1 VDSADQSSNA
11 HRKPQV
17 SPEGVTKYLTS
28 IVASGLSWFKSDAQ
42 REEVWE
48 AASSRM
54 AERSGRSGMSAM
66 TRSFTIPTKSS
77 QIDISIHEPTL
88 TSDNIGF
95 KTWGAS
101 YLLSKRLHTLEI
113 PQTESQL
120 RVLELGSGTGL
131 VGMAVAAVLGASVL
145 LTDLPEIEGNLT
157 RNVKQNRPEIEA
169 LGGSVIS
176 AVLDWSYPQ
185 DVSWPAISDP
195 ATDAQSATSVERK
208 TDPISQF
215 PVIVAADSIYAKE
228 HPAMLVGA
236 IATWISSNPDARVI
250 IELPR
255 RDGYEA
261 ELCDFQERMLG
272 IGLVISE
279 EGEETGHDDWAGASE
294 GELQEVHCWWSVWK
308 WP

>member
-1 VDSADQSSNA
+1 VDIGSNTQK
-11 HRKPQV
+11 KPQV
-17 SPEGVTKYLTS
+17 SPEGVTNYLTS
-28 IVASGLSWFKSDAQ
+28 IVASSLSWLENDAQ

-48 AASSRM
+48 LASTRM

-66 TRSFTIPTKSS
+66 TRGFTIPTKSS
-77 QIDISIHEPTL
+77 QIEISIHEPTL

-101 YLLSKRLHTLEI
+101 YLLSKRLHTLEL
-113 PQTESQL
+113 PQSDNPL

-131 VGMAVAAVLGASVL
+131 VGMAAAAVLGASVL
-145 LTDLPEIEGNLT
+145 LTDLPEIEGNMT
-157 RNVKQNRPEIEA
+157 RNVKQNRPAIEA
-169 LGGSVIS
+169 LGGSVTSAILDWS
-176 AVLDWSYPQ
+176 SCEDILWPAVLDP
-185 DVSWPAISDP
+185 
-195 ATDAQSATSVERK
+195 TDNTQSTITVNRES
-208 TDPISQF
+208 DPISLF

-236 IATWISSNPDARVI
+236 IAAWVSLSSDARVI

-261 ELCDFQERMLG
+261 ELSDFRARMLG
-272 IGLVISE
+272 LGLVISE
-279 EGEETGHDDWAGASE
+279 EGEETGHDDWAGVSE

>member
-1 VDSADQSSNA
+1 VAQ
-11 HRKPQV
+11 RKPQV
-17 SPEGVTKYLTS
+17 APEGVTRYLTT
-28 IVASGLSWFKSDAQ
+28 IIASGLSWLKNDAQ

-48 AASSRM
+48 LASTRM

-77 QIDISIHEPTL
+77 QIEISIHEPTL

-101 YLLSKRLHTLEI
+101 YLLSKRLHTLKL
-113 PQTESQL
+113 PQSDSPL

-131 VGMAVAAVLGASVL
+131 VGMAAAAVLGASVL

-157 RNVKQNRPEIEA
+157 RNVRQNRPAIEV
-169 LGGSVIS
+169 LGGSVTS
-176 AVLDWSYPQ
+176 AVLDWSSPKEILF
-185 DVSWPAISDP
+185 PAIHDP
-195 ATDAQSATSVERK
+195 ADNAQSSNS
-208 TDPISQF
+208 DPISLF
-215 PVIVAADSIYAKE
+215 PIIVAADSIYAKE
-228 HPAMLVGA
+228 HPAMLVNA
-236 IATWISSNPDARVI
+236 ISAWTSLTSDARVL

-255 RDGYEA
+255 REGYEA
-261 ELCDFQERMLG
+261 ELHDFRKRMFGL
-272 IGLVISE
+272 GLVISE

-294 GELQEVHCWWSVWK
+294 GELQEVHCWWSIWK